1 MIGIIALSGSLF
13 FSLFMI
19 VRDCRRRRSVSVAI
33 WIPTI
38 LVMILASRPV
48 SSWLANGRTRTAVEL
63 ANEESTSSVDQI
75 FYLAVLSSALVIV
88 LKRRLRLGRF
98 AIDNPAI
105 MLFYIY
111 FALSVLWSSD
121 PSGSSKRLIK
131 DFGLLLVAGIIY
143 SEKDPLDAMRA
154 VYVRCAYVLLP
165 LSVIFIKY
173 VPDYGRSYGLGGEM
187 LFTGVTTQ
195 KNGLGETVLLFSL
208 FIIWDYLESRSE
220 AYKQRWSRF
229 PWETV
234 LLLFNAA
241 WLLRISQSKTALVC
255 VFVGVVLLWRRRS
268 YGSKLTNLAILLGAL
283 SLPAMLF
290 FSAEFSDAIAP
301 LLHAL
306 GRNTTFTGRTQIW
319 EHINMD
325 TVNPWIGSGYWN
337 FWGGPGGERI
347 NEAMVSLI
355 PNAHDGYLDVYL
367 DGGMIGLALLYLV
380 LFTSG
385 TRIARYLARGK
396 DSDHFQRMR
405 FAILIIVIIY
415 NLSETA
421 FARISAIWFTS
432 LLMIV
437 DFRAFRAAIPLRRT
451 ASKASV
457 SRRYE
462 GKSLV
467 HP

>member
-1 MIGIIALSGSLF
+1 MFGIIALTGSLL

-19 VRDCRRRRSVSVAI
+19 VRDCRRRRSVSLAV

-48 SSWLANGRTRTAVEL
+48 SSWLSNGRTRMAVEL
-63 ANEESTSSVDQI
+63 ANEESTSSVDQV
-75 FYLAVLSSALVIV
+75 FYLAVLSSALVVV

-98 AIDNPAI
+98 ATDNPAI

-154 VYVRCAYVLLP
+154 VYLRCAYVLLP
-165 LSVIFIKY
+165 LSVVFIKY
-173 VPDYGRSYGLGGEM
+173 VPNYGRSYGLGGEM

-195 KNGLGETVLLFSL
+195 KNGLGETVLLFTL
-208 FIIWDYLESRSE
+208 FIIWDYLESRSD
-220 AYKQRWSRF
+220 AYKRRSMRV
-229 PWETV
+229 PWETL

-255 VFVGVVLLWRRRS
+255 SMVGIILLWRRRWF
-268 YGSKLTNLAILLGAL
+268 GSKLANLAILLGAL
-283 SLPAMLF
+283 SLPVLLF
-290 FSAEFSDAIAP
+290 SSEEFNDVIGP
-301 LLHAL
+301 VLHAL

-319 EHINMD
+319 EHISMD

-347 NEAMVSLI
+347 NEAMMSLI
-355 PNAHDGYLDVYL
+355 PNAHDGYLDIYL
-367 DGGMIGLALLYLV
+367 DGGIIGLALLYLV
-380 LFTSG
+380 LFGSG
-385 TRIARYLARGK
+385 TRIARYLASGK

-437 DFRAFRAAIPLRRT
+437 DFRAFRVAAPSRRT
-451 ASKASV
+451 ALKQSV
-457 SRRYE
+457 SPRYE